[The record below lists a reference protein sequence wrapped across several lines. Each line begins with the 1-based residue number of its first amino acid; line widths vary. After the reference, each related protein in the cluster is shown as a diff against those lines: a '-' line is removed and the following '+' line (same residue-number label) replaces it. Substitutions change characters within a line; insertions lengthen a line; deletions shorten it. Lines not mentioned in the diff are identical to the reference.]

1 MEATKDVVCE
11 KLDQVLLDFFETLSQ
26 LYLEQ
31 AKLDQSMKS
40 GYLNMSRAR
49 YNMGIKSV
57 GISQCNENTMTAS
70 LKVQVTEEKQL
81 IAAEGVESELETE
94 LADLDLK
101 SSEESSGSTVRRRN
115 VKRSS
120 VEDEIEHIEDV
131 TLDSDKEKEICKNV
145 KKNGVAKTVDPLKWF
160 GILVPQSLR
169 QSQSD
174 FKTAA
179 QTALNIATLKVKLS
193 SLQEEYSILLK
204 TKETLQ

>member
-1 MEATKDVVCE
+1 
-11 KLDQVLLDFFETLSQ
+11 
-26 LYLEQ
+26 
-31 AKLDQSMKS
+31 
-40 GYLNMSRAR
+40 
-49 YNMGIKSV
+49 MGIKSV

-120 VEDEIEHIEDV
+120 VEEEIEHIENV
-131 TLDSDKEKEICKNV
+131 TLESDKEKICKNV

-174 FKTAA
+174 FKIAA